1 VFARFAIIG
10 LALLMSKPVSAGE
23 RFALLIGNQAYAR
36 EVGQLA
42 NPINDVHL
50 LAEALKRAGFK
61 APNIEIVTDA
71 DRKGILA
78 ATDRYADRL
87 ALAGDKAIGF
97 FYYSGHGAAR
107 QRDRRNFLLPVDI
120 PRLDAAAWYDSVAL
134 DTIIEKL
141 SNQAPGAAQFII
153 FDACRNILKAP
164 VRGAKG
170 FQPVAARRGMLIAF
184 STDPGETASD
194 AGEGGGPYAT
204 ALAAEI
210 VKPGQNHLDMF
221 QNVKERVFKATTTQV
236 PWERNGLLARIYLS
250 ENEAKPKQ
258 AAAAADGGGT
268 TSNGAAFPFDGL
280 WLGQFC
286 ALRTRRSAKKCFE
299 ISFDV
304 RNGKLTGSKGS
315 AGKPGHVAFE
325 GKIRSDG
332 KVSISLKGI
341 SKVKHRYGRAYD
353 GQLHGRTQKNEIS
366 ASGTIGGG
374 RDAVLKIERF

>member
-184 STDPGETASD
+184 STDPGET
-194 AGEGGGPYAT
+194 GEG
-204 ALAAEI
+204 AA
-210 VKPGQNHLDMF
+210 PM
-221 QNVKERVFKATTTQV
+221 R
-236 PWERNGLLARIYLS
+236 PRWR
-250 ENEAKPKQ
+250 
-258 AAAAADGGGT
+258 
-268 TSNGAAFPFDGL
+268 
-280 WLGQFC
+280 
-286 ALRTRRSAKKCFE
+286 LRS
-299 ISFDV
+299 
-304 RNGKLTGSKGS
+304 
-315 AGKPGHVAFE
+315 
-325 GKIRSDG
+325 
-332 KVSISLKGI
+332 
-341 SKVKHRYGRAYD
+341 
-353 GQLHGRTQKNEIS
+353 
-366 ASGTIGGG
+366 
-374 RDAVLKIERF
+374 